1 MSSPFQKCKIA
12 LNNKSKINDA
22 LLESNLS
29 CSAMGQVLRGGV
41 ICISLIFK
49 EGMQLKKETFLF
61 DIKKKKQKT
70 EEVNKELMNH
80 IEQKSAFY

>member
-1 MSSPFQKCKIA
+1 
-12 LNNKSKINDA
+12 
-22 LLESNLS
+22 
-29 CSAMGQVLRGGV
+29 MGQVLRGGV

-49 EGMQLKKETFLF
+49 EGMQLKNETFLF
-61 DIKKKKQKT
+61 DIKKKTKT

>member
-1 MSSPFQKCKIA
+1 
-12 LNNKSKINDA
+12 
-22 LLESNLS
+22 
-29 CSAMGQVLRGGV
+29 
-41 ICISLIFK
+41 
-49 EGMQLKKETFLF
+49 MQLKNETFLF